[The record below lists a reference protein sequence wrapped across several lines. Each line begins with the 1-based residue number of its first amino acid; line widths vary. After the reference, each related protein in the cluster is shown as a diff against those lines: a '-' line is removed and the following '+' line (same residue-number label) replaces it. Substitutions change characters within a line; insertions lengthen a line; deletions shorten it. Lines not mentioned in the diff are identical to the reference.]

1 MPEKKW
7 VFDTVVLSNFLLSDS
22 TFILEKRYRNRA
34 IITWEVYG
42 EISAGIAEYPM
53 LKLVDKLIEDKIFN
67 LLSLSRKEHDLYLE
81 LIGHLGK
88 GEASCI
94 ALAKTKSAIVVTD
107 DRAARKQCK
116 QMRIR
121 VTGTVGILK
130 ASFLDSQISLARA
143 DSIHQKMVEAGFY
156 SPVRSIADI
165 A

>member
-7 VFDTVVLSNFLLSDS
+7 VFDTVALSNFLLSDS
-22 TFILEKRYRNRA
+22 IFILEKRYRDLA

-42 EISAGIAEYPM
+42 EISAGITEYPA
-53 LKLVDKLIEDKIFN
+53 LKLVDNLIEDKIFK

-88 GEASCI
+88 SEASCI
-94 ALAKTKSAIVVTD
+94 ALAKKKSAIVVTD
-107 DRAARKQCK
+107 DRTARKQCK
-116 QMRIR
+116 QMKIR

-130 ASFLDSQISLARA
+130 ASFLDGHISMTQA
-143 DSIHQKMVEAGFY
+143 DSIHKKMVEAGFY